1 MKAILRTI
9 VKNYKNPKHPIAFSS
24 PIKIYDYYKGAVP
37 LAKIKDALEY
47 VKSWTL
53 HREFRSPRVD
63 NPYYV
68 YFRRRQF
75 QADLIDMQALYRQNY
90 GVRYL
95 LVIIDSFSRKTW
107 VLCLKHKRGK
117 ETAQAIRLW
126 YNAVLRN
133 ERPDTKRHFYTDRGT
148 EFTNATVQHLA
159 KRKKIGW
166 IFAKNVK
173 KAAIVERVQKTLQ
186 VVLYK
191 YLTDKKVK
199 RYVDILPV
207 IVSAYNN
214 RKHSSLNNHSPNEA
228 DKPENEV
235 RTRSIQFNRFA
246 RTLKKTRK
254 KRRREKRRTKF
265 AVGDRVRV
273 RIVPKSAV
281 STSRR
286 AYLAKFKE
294 EEFTVRKVKQRMP
307 VIMYLLTS
315 VRTGRD
321 IERGFYENELVRVR
335 GNL

>member
-1 MKAILRTI
+1 MSSILRKI
-9 VKNYKNPKHPIAFSS
+9 VRNYKNPAHPIAFSS
-24 PIKIYDYYKGAVP
+24 PVKIYDYYKGAVP
-37 LAKIKDALEY
+37 LAKIKKAVQY

-53 HREFRSPRVD
+53 HREYRSPRVD

-95 LVIIDSFSRKTW
+95 LVIIDSFSRKIW

-117 ETAQAIRLW
+117 ETADALRNW
-126 YNAVLRN
+126 YNVVLLN
-133 ERPDTKRHFYTDRGT
+133 ERRDTKRHFYTDRGT
-148 EFTNATVQHLA
+148 EFTNSRVQDFM
-159 KRKKIGW
+159 KSKKIGW

-186 VVLYK
+186 VVIYK
-191 YLTDKKVK
+191 YLTDKNVK
-199 RYVDILPV
+199 RYVDILPM

-228 DKPENEV
+228 DKPDNEV
-235 RTRSIQFNRFA
+235 RTRSIQFSRFA
-246 RTLKKTRK
+246 KTLKKTRK
-254 KRRREKRRTKF
+254 KRKREKRKTKF
-265 AVGDRVRV
+265 AIGDRVRV

-294 EEFTVRKVKQRMP
+294 EEFTVREVKQRMP
-307 VIMYLLTS
+307 VVMYLLKS
-315 VRTGRD
+315 IPTGRN